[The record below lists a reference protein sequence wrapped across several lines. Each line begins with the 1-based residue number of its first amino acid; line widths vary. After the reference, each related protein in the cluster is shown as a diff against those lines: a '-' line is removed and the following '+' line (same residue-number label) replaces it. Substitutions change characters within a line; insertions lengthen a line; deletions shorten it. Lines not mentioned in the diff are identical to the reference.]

1 MPTSIRWSPLCAASV
16 LLLGACS
23 GGDDGPSPTQIT
35 PVDDASANSPTMTA
49 KPIFFPSD
57 DLVADP
63 LAEGVPAP
71 SPFEPETPL
80 VDPTAPADADVTGI
94 TLPGFGDLA
103 DALSGGVPDT
113 VEPADGAVLP
123 RLQNRFRS
131 NDDYDLWG
139 CNPTERSEP
148 LIVYSYLGTFGA
160 LTTPDPVTGS
170 PENAQAATYTV
181 TETVPGT
188 ILLGFL
194 GLGRAEEINQFRF
207 AEGGD
212 EYEAFSSTFG
222 PIACARISAGEL
234 S

>member
-1 MPTSIRWSPLCAASV
+1 MPIRIRRSPLCAASV

-23 GGDDGPSPTQIT
+23 GGNDGPSPTQIT
-35 PVDDASANSPTMTA
+35 PFDDESAGSPTVAT
-49 KPIFFPSD
+49 KPIFFPSS

-63 LAEGVPAP
+63 SAEGVAAP
-71 SPFEPETPL
+71 SPPAPETPS
-80 VDPTAPADADVTGI
+80 VDPTAPPEADVTGI

-103 DALSGGVPDT
+103 DILSGGVPDA
-113 VEPADGAVLP
+113 VESSDGAVLP

-139 CNPTERSEP
+139 CNPTERPEP
-148 LIVYSYLGTFGA
+148 LIVYSYIGTFGV

-170 PENAQAATYTV
+170 PENAEAATYTV

-188 ILLGFL
+188 IMLGFL

-207 AEGGD
+207 AENGD
-212 EYEAFSSTFG
+212 GYEAFSSTFG
-222 PIACARISAGEL
+222 PLACARISAGEL